1 MNTDPLEILSA
12 FVDGEMFTAEDLAAA
27 LTEPGSREILL
38 DFLQLKSRLIAE
50 TGTPRAGFEQRTA
63 ALLAAS
69 RPIPAYKRRR
79 RFLVAAAVVLVAAI
93 SVWWA
98 GKIPNPHKDFSA
110 VPNSPPAATRRV
122 QLQDGVDWHRY

>member
-12 FVDGEMFTAEDLAAA
+12 FIDGEMFTAADLAAA

-38 DFLQLKSRLIAE
+38 DFLQLKSRLIAD
-50 TGTPRAGFEQRTA
+50 TGSPRAGFEQRTA

-69 RPIPAYKRRR
+69 RPIPAHQRGR
-79 RFLVAAAVVLVAAI
+79 RFLVAAAVVLIAVI

-98 GKIPNPHKDFSA
+98 GIIPNPHKGVSA
-110 VPNSPPAATRRV
+110 VRHSPPAATRRV